1 MHSLFKV
8 ILKQILTMKIIL
20 PLLLILIS
28 APVFSQRPGVKQP
41 VKENGN
47 YHELRIKPTVPP
59 YGLVK
64 IKALIQ
70 KIKTNDEDETAG
82 LDKKTYELL
91 SIREKFTYTMIHAE
105 SFSQNC
111 DAMPPI
117 KNEDKKIFAYIAD
130 AFEEHEWS
138 ERQTTFL
145 SSNRDSVIEFMRES
159 MGRTKRVGVN
169 FKKAI
174 IEINAKEMIPD
185 LIAVYNAATAIK
197 DLDLLSVMMQLMKDN
212 EYEPFLLSG
221 SYKKMYAEDASY
233 QSYLN
238 YNKANADLIIK
249 RATEFYN
256 AEKK

>member
-1 MHSLFKV
+1 MK
-8 ILKQILTMKIIL
+8 LTL
-20 PLLLILIS
+20 SLLLFLFS
-28 APVFSQRPGVKQP
+28 VPVFSQRPGVKQP

-47 YHELRIKPTVPP
+47 YHELRVKPTVPP

-70 KIKTNDEDETAG
+70 KIKSNDEEETAG
-82 LDKKTYELL
+82 LDKKTYESL
-91 SIREKFTYTMIHAE
+91 SLREKFTYTMIHAE

-138 ERQTTFL
+138 ERQTAFL
-145 SSNRDSVIEFMRES
+145 SSNRDSVIAIMRES
-159 MGRTKRVGVN
+159 IGRSKRVGVN
-169 FKKAI
+169 YKKAI
-174 IEINAKEMIPD
+174 IEINAVEMIPD
-185 LIAVYNAATAIK
+185 IIAVFNEATAFK
-197 DLDLLSVMMQLMKDN
+197 DLDLLTVMMQLMKEN

-233 QSYLN
+233 QTYLN
-238 YNKANADLIIK
+238 YNKANADLIVK

>member
-1 MHSLFKV
+1 MKLTHALLF
-8 ILKQILTMKIIL
+8 ILFSI
-20 PLLLILIS
+20 
-28 APVFSQRPGVKQP
+28 PVFSQRAAVKQP
-41 VKENGN
+41 VKESEA
-47 YHELRIKPTVPP
+47 YHELRVKSTVPP

-70 KIKTNDEDETAG
+70 KIKVNDEDETAG
-82 LDKKTYELL
+82 LDKKTYESL
-91 SIREKFTYTMIHAE
+91 SLREKFTYTMIHAE

-130 AFEEHEWS
+130 AFDEHAWS
-138 ERQTTFL
+138 ERQTAFL

-159 MGRTKRVGVN
+159 IGRTKRVGVN
-169 FKKAI
+169 YKNAI
-174 IEINAKEMIPD
+174 VEINAKEMIPD
-185 LIAVYNAATAIK
+185 LIAVYNAGTTIK
-197 DLDLLSVMMQLMKDN
+197 DLDLLSLMMQLMKDN

-249 RATEFYN
+249 RAMEFYN